1 MYTKVNPFIQI
12 IEAFKGFYSP
22 ESLYNLRK
30 QSTGSKI
37 LYSIIIGILLAF
49 IICGWAVFSINTDKE
64 LENELQ
70 QLPNFSYA
78 SGSFY
83 FEEKVALAA
92 EDSYLIID
100 TNQNKW
106 ELENLQQQAFGT
118 TSNGY
123 KVFQEALN
131 DTSVTQVMM
140 LSRTNIVTY
149 KKYSG
154 EFVEMSLS
162 DFFGFVGIR
171 TFSKDIILDG
181 YKGFVTKV
189 GVICGVI
196 IAPFQASNLFSA
208 ALLLTLIALIINAV
222 CKSNE
227 TFATLYWITFYV
239 VSALTIIETIGA
251 DILNINDIIMSCVCF
266 IVYIIIM
273 VRTLQKGD
281 VTLQPAT
288 VYNINDDL
296 DDYLNNI

>member
-1 MYTKVNPFIQI
+1 MYTKVNPFLQI

-37 LYSIIIGILLAF
+37 VYSIIVGILLAI
-49 IICGWAVFSINTDKE
+49 IICGWAVFSINTDE
-64 LENELQ
+64 EFENELQ

-83 FEEKVALAA
+83 FEEEIALAA

-100 TNQNKW
+100 TDQNEW
-106 ELENLQQQAFGT
+106 ELETLQQQAFGT

-162 DFFGFVGIR
+162 DFFGFFGIR

-189 GVICGVI
+189 GIICGVI

-222 CKSNE
+222 CKSSE
-227 TFATLYWITFYV
+227 SFATLYWISFYV
-239 VSALTIIETIGA
+239 QSVLMIIKAIGTSV
-251 DILNINDIIMSCVCF
+251 LNINDFILSFVCLIAY
-266 IVYIIIM
+266 IVIM
-273 VRTLQKGD
+273 VRTIKKGD
-281 VTLQPAT
+281 VTLRPAT

>member
-12 IEAFKGFYSP
+12 IEAFKGLYSP

-37 LYSIIIGILLAF
+37 LYSIMIGVLLAI
-49 IICGWAVFSINTDKE
+49 IICGWSVFTINTDKE
-64 LENELQ
+64 LENGLQ

-78 SGSFY
+78 SGCFY
-83 FEEKVALAA
+83 WEESVATAA
-92 EDSYLIID
+92 EDSYLIIN
-100 TNQNKW
+100 TNQTEW
-106 ELENLQQQAFGT
+106 ELEKLQQQAFGNT
-118 TSNGY
+118 TNGY
-123 KVFQEALN
+123 KVFQDALN
-131 DTSVTQVMM
+131 DPNVTEVMM
-140 LSRTNIVTY
+140 ISMKNIVTY

-162 DFFGFVGIR
+162 ELFGVFGIR

-196 IAPFQASNLFSA
+196 IAPFQSCALFFST
-208 ALLLTLIALIINAV
+208 LLLSLIALIINAI

-227 TFATLYWITFYV
+227 SFATLYWITFYV
-239 VSALTIIETIGA
+239 VSVLAIIESIGA
-251 DILNINDIIMSCVCF
+251 DILSINDFIMSCVCL

-281 VTLQPAT
+281 VTLRPAT